1 MSKLKDRL
9 EVILKLYMP
18 NKKWTNCIKMCSS
31 GYVYIY
37 KESQPPGCYKS
48 AQRIRKLA
56 NMENSRDE
64 KFICMSAEFK

>member
-48 AQRIRKLA
+48 AQRIRK
-56 NMENSRDE
+56 
-64 KFICMSAEFK
+64 